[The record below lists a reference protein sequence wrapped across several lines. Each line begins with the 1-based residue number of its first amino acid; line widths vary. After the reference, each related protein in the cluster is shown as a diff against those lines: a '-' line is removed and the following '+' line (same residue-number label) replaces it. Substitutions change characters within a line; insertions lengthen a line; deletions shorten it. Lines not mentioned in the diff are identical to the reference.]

1 MINEYTD
8 RGIPDIVRQ
17 RKEAAFN
24 EGFEQSC
31 TDEAGSFCLLW
42 LLRQA
47 KEEFWKSE
55 QGLVLEAPGFF
66 RDCHLK
72 LNWYQ

>member
-1 MINEYTD
+1 MKALNNHAKMKLGGY
-8 RGIPDIVRQ
+8 
-17 RKEAAFN
+17 
-24 EGFEQSC
+24 
-31 TDEAGSFCLLW
+31 CLLW

-55 QGLVLEAPGFF
+55 QGLVLEAPEFF